1 MFSLSWFSLSSLMSV
16 LFLSLVESDL
26 TYYQQLNE
34 VNMISDIT
42 KIEIESEGDINGFF
56 TIHYNDGSVRTGW
69 SCDQGSIEMD
79 DEEDLDDDLHNLCM
93 DQWFA
98 MDIDPEDM
106 NYRYRATWT
115 KDNGLGATT
124 SEEVD

>member
-1 MFSLSWFSLSSLMSV
+1 MFSLSWFSLLSSMLV
-16 LFLSLVESDL
+16 LSLSLAESDL
-26 TYYQQLNE
+26 THYQQLNE
-34 VNMISDIT
+34 VNMISDVT
-42 KIEIESEGDINGFF
+42 KIEIESEGNVNGFF
-56 TIHYNDGSVRTGW
+56 SIHYNDGSVRTGW
-69 SCDQGSIEMD
+69 SCDQGSIEVD
-79 DEEDLDDDLHNLCM
+79 DEGELDDDLHNLCM

-106 NYRYRATWT
+106 NHRWCATWT